1 MVRCALMVAAA
12 ENGVIGV
19 NNKLPWHLPEDLKY
33 FRKVTMSK
41 PIIMGRA
48 TFDSIG
54 RPLPGR
60 KNIVVT
66 RNAEWNFPGVTVVND
81 LESAHRIAA
90 AQAEID
96 GVEEYVVIGGA
107 NIYAQAMAKTT
118 RIYFTEVK
126 ANVFG
131 DARFEMP
138 DLTDWNELDRQD
150 FDASETNPY
159 PYSFVTYDRHR

>member
-1 MVRCALMVAAA
+1 MARCALMVAAA
-12 ENGVIGV
+12 QNGVIGI

-33 FRKVTMSK
+33 FRSVTMSK

-66 RNAEWNFPGVTVVND
+66 RNLNWNHPGVTVVYD
-81 LESAHRIAA
+81 LASAHKVAI

-96 GVEEYVVIGGA
+96 GVDEYVVIGGA
-107 NIYAQAMAKTT
+107 NIYQQSLGDAQ
-118 RIYFTEVK
+118 RIYFTEVQ
-126 ANVFG
+126 ADVFG
-131 DARFEMP
+131 DARFEIP
-138 DLTDWNELDRQD
+138 DLSSWREVSRQSFGATDD
-150 FDASETNPY
+150 NPY
-159 PYSFVTYDRHR
+159 PYSFIVYDRAG